1 MKRFRF
7 VLLGLVI
14 LLCVTVTACSGKTVP
29 DESISEGLTSEYE
42 GNDTEI
48 TNSLNNETSTDK
60 SEDNND
66 NSSIEEDE
74 KNDNS
79 MRIEIIFENEKF
91 KVNNSDKVYSLYNK
105 LSNLKY
111 EVTEDKPLNDAISIY
126 FYDENDNMITM
137 FAIYENYLK
146 LNGLPDTYKITS
158 DDFNYN
164 TFVEEMETMK

>member
-60 SEDNND
+60 SEDNID

-79 MRIEIIFENEKF
+79 MTIEIIFENEKF

-105 LSNLKY
+105 LSNFKY
-111 EVTEDKPLNDAISIY
+111 EVTEDKSLNDAISIY

-164 TFVEEMETMK
+164 TFVEEIETMR